1 MLETI
6 DRNNLTIRDKMKL
19 ILDTGQ
25 LLMENGS
32 GSKRIVRDMLETAA
46 YLGIYWQDVQIH
58 LTYSTI
64 MINVD
69 DGKNTHTMFRKCYRH
84 GINMTAVLQAS
95 RASRNAL
102 YQNAPYDRFVTHLN
116 HIQESSTRR
125 IYPEWMV
132 ILAIGLAS
140 SAFCL
145 IFGGHA
151 VEALYTMLAAMAG
164 ALVRYLCSRVE
175 FNVYVTIAASAFA
188 ATVTAYF
195 TMYLPGAISP
205 FLPIVACALT
215 LIPGVPLINAVD
227 DFLNNYLTSGMTRI
241 THTLLIMLAM
251 TFGIAGAVGITDVPS
266 FTDVNIA
273 PESLYLTQAL
283 AAAMAALGFS
293 IMFNV
298 PKRYIPAA
306 CLGAIITVDVRDVCM
321 VLFHTGMASASF
333 FGAAVL
339 SLLYFSISKY
349 FHAPVFVVTIPAII
363 PLIPGVLLYRFLFA
377 IIDISHMNLL
387 ELMMALRTGVE
398 AMLILLGISLGATLP
413 DVLAHQYIERSKRK
427 KLQKLL
433 MKRDGN
439 REILKNAAD
448 LDKASG
454 RG

>member
-1 MLETI
+1 MKKLTSYSKRVKYTYVKTTLVTI
-6 DRNNLTIRDKMKL
+6 FVSLFFLKGYTAFEKTGENYFHVFLNGTEIGTVGEADRAE
-19 ILDTGQ
+19 Q
-25 LLMENGS
+25 LLQEARRNIAS
-32 GSKRIVRDMLETAA
+32 QSEDM
-46 YLGIYWQDVQIH
+46 
-58 LTYSTI
+58 
-64 MINVD
+64 
-69 DGKNTHTMFRKCYRH
+69 
-84 GINMTAVLQAS
+84 
-95 RASRNAL
+95 
-102 YQNAPYDRFVTHLN
+102 
-116 HIQESSTRR
+116 
-125 IYPEWMV
+125 
-132 ILAIGLAS
+132 
-140 SAFCL
+140 
-145 IFGGHA
+145 IFIDADLKLVGE
-151 VEALYTMLAAMAG
+151 EALWGTLTGEDTMLAAMAG

-387 ELMMALRTGVE
+387 ELMMAFRTGVE

>member
-1 MLETI
+1 
-6 DRNNLTIRDKMKL
+6 
-19 ILDTGQ
+19 
-25 LLMENGS
+25 
-32 GSKRIVRDMLETAA
+32 
-46 YLGIYWQDVQIH
+46 
-58 LTYSTI
+58 
-64 MINVD
+64 
-69 DGKNTHTMFRKCYRH
+69 MFRKCYRH

-283 AAAMAALGFS
+283 AAAMAALGFPS
-293 IMFNV
+293 CSMCPDATSPPPVWEPLLRWTCGTYAWCSFTPAWPV
-298 PKRYIPAA
+298 PPSSAPPC
-306 CLGAIITVDVRDVCM
+306 CLC
-321 VLFHTGMASASF
+321 
-333 FGAAVL
+333 
-339 SLLYFSISKY
+339 SIS
-349 FHAPVFVVTIPAII
+349 VFPN
-363 PLIPGVLLYRFLFA
+363 
-377 IIDISHMNLL
+377 IS
-387 ELMMALRTGVE
+387 
-398 AMLILLGISLGATLP
+398 TLP
-413 DVLAHQYIERSKRK
+413 YS
-427 KLQKLL
+427 
-433 MKRDGN
+433 
-439 REILKNAAD
+439 
-448 LDKASG
+448 
-454 RG
+454 